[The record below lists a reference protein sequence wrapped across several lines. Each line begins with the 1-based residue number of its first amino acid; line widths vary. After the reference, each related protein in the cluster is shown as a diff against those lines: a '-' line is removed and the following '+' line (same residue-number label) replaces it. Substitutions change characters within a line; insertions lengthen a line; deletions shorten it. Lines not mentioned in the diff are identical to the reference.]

1 MKKLLILAGALVA
14 AGCSDVAPSAP
25 AARHVTLQAP
35 SRDLT
40 CRSGYAVA
48 YNSDG
53 TAYCAPDSTF
63 TTASPTSTTTT
74 TTTTS
79 STSTSQ

>member
-1 MKKLLILAGALVA
+1 MKKLLLIAGALLI

-25 AARHVTLQAP
+25 AVRHVTPQAP
-35 SRDLT
+35 NRDIT

-53 TAYCAPDSTF
+53 SAYCAPDST
-63 TTASPTSTTTT
+63 TTTMSPTATTGSK
-74 TTTTS
+74 S
-79 STSTSQ
+79 SP